1 MPMTILI
8 CGSPSSGFQIIGLFD
23 NSADAQSYAEDYSL
37 KDWWVAE
44 VISPGAFAESQVAT
58 ASRSHLRLF
67 SAAVATSRAQR
78 RALIRSENRK
88 GPPFSSGA
96 PRPARP
102 LGATLPRPDSGEASG
117 LIAPCEGKCESF
129 RSRLSLRLVGL
140 STSALHLMSR
150 AQLREL
156 MALFVISSALTVAVF
171 FLALWLLPD
180 KPFTTF
186 LFPRFP

>member
-1 MPMTILI
+1 MCARRFPHNRRATLA
-8 CGSPSSGFQIIGLFD
+8 F
-23 NSADAQSYAEDYSL
+23 SL
-37 KDWWVAE
+37 KARTCFQMARFRSSTCGRSVGHRTAPARRRHRSCCETIVAE
-44 VISPGAFAESQVAT
+44 GGSAQLLSSAQLSP
-58 ASRSHLRLF
+58 
-67 SAAVATSRAQR
+67 QR

-140 STSALHLMSR
+140 STLALHLMSR

-156 MALFVISSALTVAVF
+156 MALFVIGSALTVAVF